1 MQSLKST
8 AFAVTLLAI
17 SFGLYCVSSN
27 NTATAPEAE
36 FEDPIQ
42 IDTSLATTQ
51 SGSMTLPTHNMHNQ
65 SDPIQISTNVAP
77 NLNINSNANSLP
89 APQLPKLQ
97 LPKLSSNFSP
107 NTTAPTNNT
116 APALPTFSKAP
127 SQNPVVLNLNPPP
140 TGQLKLPEI
149 SARQPVSTSPT
160 VRDNGLINA
169 LQTNVT
175 NPQANIAINNS
186 FKANNQPLVGNPPV
200 GADSSFNSLASA
212 TTNPNNTDNVIS
224 AEGSGSLAMPSL
236 SDGSSTKPAPVSIA
250 SVWTEVD
257 RLVEQDEYRI
267 ALGVLSKNYGREG
280 LTGPQKQKLQGW
292 LDALAGKVIYST
304 EHLFFKKPH
313 IVQPGETIAS
323 IANKFSV
330 PSEVI
335 YNINQGQFNG
345 ANEVSPGM
353 QLKMVRGPFH
363 AEVNLE
369 TKTMTLFVK
378 NLYAGRFPVAVGISG
393 NPEVGN
399 YDVKVKSP
407 TGFTWRDA
415 NGKEY
420 PAGTPGNGYGP
431 YWMGLS
437 GSLCIHAV
445 PSGTPHGHRGCIGL
459 SEKDAKD
466 IYGILSKDSQISI
479 VR

>member
-1 MQSLKST
+1 
-8 AFAVTLLAI
+8 LAI
-17 SFGLYCVSSN
+17 SFGLYFVSSDN
-27 NTATAPEAE
+27 SATAPEAE
-36 FEDPIQ
+36 LEDLIQ
-42 IDTSLATTQ
+42 IDSSFSTTQ
-51 SGSMTLPTHNMHNQ
+51 SGSMTLPTHNMNHQ
-65 SDPIQISTNVAP
+65 SPPIQISTHIAP
-77 NLNINSNANSLP
+77 NLNNNSNSLP

-97 LPKLSSNFSP
+97 MPNLSSSFSANTTPTQPTSP
-107 NTTAPTNNT
+107 NLT

-127 SQNPVVLNLNPPP
+127 LQNPNVINLSPPP

-149 SARQPVSTSPT
+149 SARQPVSTSPIA
-160 VRDNGLINA
+160 RDNGLIDA
-169 LQTNVT
+169 LQPNAV
-175 NPQANIAINNS
+175 NPQANIANDNS
-186 FKANNQPLVGNPPV
+186 FKANNQPFVGTQPV

-212 TTNPNNTDNVIS
+212 TTNPNNTDGVVS
-224 AEGSGSLAMPSL
+224 AGGSSGSLAMPSL

-257 RLVEQDEYRI
+257 RLVDQDEYRI
-267 ALGVLSKNYGREG
+267 ALGVLSKHYGKKG

-304 EHLFFKKPH
+304 EHLFFKKAH
-313 IVQPGETIAS
+313 VVQPGETIAS
-323 IANKFSV
+323 IANQFNI

-393 NPEVGN
+393 NPDVGN
-399 YDVKVKSP
+399 YDLKVKSP

-445 PSGTPHGHRGCIGL
+445 ESGTPQGHRGCIGL

-466 IYGILSKDSQISI
+466 VYGILSKASQISI

>member
-1 MQSLKST
+1 MCIRDS
-8 AFAVTLLAI
+8 
-17 SFGLYCVSSN
+17 
-27 NTATAPEAE
+27 
-36 FEDPIQ
+36 
-42 IDTSLATTQ
+42 
-51 SGSMTLPTHNMHNQ
+51 
-65 SDPIQISTNVAP
+65 
-77 NLNINSNANSLP
+77 
-89 APQLPKLQ
+89 
-97 LPKLSSNFSP
+97 
-107 NTTAPTNNT
+107 
-116 APALPTFSKAP
+116 
-127 SQNPVVLNLNPPP
+127 
-140 TGQLKLPEI
+140 
-149 SARQPVSTSPT
+149 VSTSPT